1 MAEFKLAMVF
11 KNAVDKNVSMTIPD
25 VKPTVTQAEAVAL
38 MDTILTTG
46 ILPLIISHW
55 CLRSIVKWWKPPLLT
70 STTSRKGTVVVYH
83 KR

>member
-38 MDTILTTG
+38 MDTILTVGVFTPDN
-46 ILPLIISHW
+46 IALVSKVD
-55 CLRSIVKWWKPPLLT
+55 CKMVET
-70 STTSRKGTVVVYH
+70 TTSDFYNVP
-83 KR
+83 

>member
-38 MDTILTTG
+38 MDTILSTG
-46 ILPLIISHW
+46 IFYP
-55 CLRSIVKWWKPPLLT
+55 
-70 STTSRKGTVVVYH
+70 G
-83 KR
+83 

>member
-46 ILPLIISHW
+46 IFTPNHIELVSKVD
-55 CLRSIVKWWKPPLLT
+55 CKMVET
-70 STTSRKGTVVVYH
+70 TTSDFYNVP
-83 KR
+83 

>member
-11 KNAVDKNVSMTIPD
+11 KNALDKNVSMTIPD

-46 ILPLIISHW
+46 IFTPDNIALVSKVD
-55 CLRSIVKWWKPPLLT
+55 CKMVET
-70 STTSRKGTVVVYH
+70 TTSDFYNAP
-83 KR
+83 

>member
-11 KNAVDKNVSMTIPD
+11 KNAMDKNVSMTIPD

-46 ILPLIISHW
+46 IFTPDNIAMVSKVD
-55 CLRSIVKWWKPPLLT
+55 CKMVET
-70 STTSRKGTVVVYH
+70 TTSDFYNVP
-83 KR
+83 

>member
-38 MDTILTTG
+38 MDTILTAG
-46 ILPLIISHW
+46 IFTPDNIELVSKVD
-55 CLRSIVKWWKPPLLT
+55 CKMVET
-70 STTSRKGTVVVYH
+70 TTSDFYNVP
-83 KR
+83 

>member
-38 MDTILTTG
+38 MDTILTAG
-46 ILPLIISHW
+46 IFTPNNLELVSKVD
-55 CLRSIVKWWKPPLLT
+55 CKMVET
-70 STTSRKGTVVVYH
+70 TTSDFYNVP
-83 KR
+83 

>member
-46 ILPLIISHW
+46 IFTPDNIELVSKVD
-55 CLRSIVKWWKPPLLT
+55 CKMVET
-70 STTSRKGTVVVYH
+70 TTSDFYNVP
-83 KR
+83 

>member
-46 ILPLIISHW
+46 IFTPNNIELVSKVDCKL
-55 CLRSIVKWWKPPLLT
+55 VET
-70 STTSRKGTVVVYH
+70 TTSDFYDVP
-83 KR
+83 

>member
-46 ILPLIISHW
+46 IFTPNNIAMVSKVD
-55 CLRSIVKWWKPPLLT
+55 CKMVET
-70 STTSRKGTVVVYH
+70 TTSDFYNVP
-83 KR
+83 

>member
-38 MDTILTTG
+38 MDTILTAG
-46 ILPLIISHW
+46 IFTPDNIALVSKVD
-55 CLRSIVKWWKPPLLT
+55 CKMVET
-70 STTSRKGTVVVYH
+70 TTSDFYNVP
-83 KR
+83 

>member
-38 MDTILTTG
+38 MDTILTVG
-46 ILPLIISHW
+46 IFTPDNIALVSKVD
-55 CLRSIVKWWKPPLLT
+55 CKMVET
-70 STTSRKGTVVVYH
+70 TTSDFYNAP
-83 KR
+83 

>member
-46 ILPLIISHW
+46 IFTPNNIELVSKVD
-55 CLRSIVKWWKPPLLT
+55 CKMVET
-70 STTSRKGTVVVYH
+70 TTSDFYDVP
-83 KR
+83 

>member
-1 MAEFKLAMVF
+1 MAEFKLTMVF

-46 ILPLIISHW
+46 IFTPNHIELVSKVD
-55 CLRSIVKWWKPPLLT
+55 CKMVET
-70 STTSRKGTVVVYH
+70 TTSDFYNVP
-83 KR
+83 